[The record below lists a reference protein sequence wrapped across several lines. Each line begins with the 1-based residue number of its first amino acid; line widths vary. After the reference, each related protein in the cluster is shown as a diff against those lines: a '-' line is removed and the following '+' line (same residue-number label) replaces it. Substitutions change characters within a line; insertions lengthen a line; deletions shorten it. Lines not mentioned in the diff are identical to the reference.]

1 MIPGYTTQQLQSLDQ
16 GGTITTGGF
25 SITQFAI
32 TMPSVGTV
40 KSNSIGG
47 GFTQLT
53 GFQLA
58 SAAQVNASVIQS
70 GKLPGDSIDQQR
82 HDRRVRR

>member
-1 MIPGYTTQQLQSLDQ
+1 MPSPTACVIPGYTTQQLQKFDN

-25 SITQFAI
+25 AITQFAI
-32 TMPSVGTV
+32 TVPVQDRPGTV

-47 GFTQLT
+47 GFIQLT

-58 SAAQVNASVIQS
+58 
-70 GKLPGDSIDQQR
+70 L
-82 HDRRVRR
+82 RRR